1 MQLYR
6 KSMRSRLSSVGIG
19 SAAAD
24 LPLLLAVDH
33 PIVLLEARTGT
44 LRSDVTAR
52 LPNAVCGSLPGAAGW
67 NQEVLRVLEGRFI
80 KKGS

>member
-33 PIVLLEARTGT
+33 PIILPDSHAG
-44 LRSDVTAR
+44 LRPELTAR
-52 LPNAVCGSLPGAAGW
+52 LRNAVCGPLPGAAGW
-67 NQEVLRVLEGRFI
+67 NEEILRVLEGRFI